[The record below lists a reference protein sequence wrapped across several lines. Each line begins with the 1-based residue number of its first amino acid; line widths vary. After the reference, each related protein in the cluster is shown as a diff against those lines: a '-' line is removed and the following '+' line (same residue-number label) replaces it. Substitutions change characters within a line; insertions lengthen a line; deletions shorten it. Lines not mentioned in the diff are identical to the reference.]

1 MKWFASTV
9 LSLALMSSAAMAEE
23 GRADAALGAV
33 GDVLGSIGAAA
44 MAVNG
49 YVAGPSISHSWG
61 SNHSSAPRRA
71 RSIASS
77 RDAGVHTSKSQPAPT
92 PSVPRDQA
100 APQAA
105 AAAQPPASSTASV
118 APPVQPLE

>member
-1 MKWFASTV
+1 MKWFASAV

-23 GRADAALGAV
+23 RRADAALGAV

-44 MAVNG
+44 AAVNG
-49 YVAGPSISHSWG
+49 YVAGPSISH

-77 RDAGVHTSKSQPAPT
+77 RDAGVGTGQPAPT

-105 AAAQPPASSTASV
+105 AAAQPSASSTASI